1 MCPALTL
8 QEAAGNVAAVLRATG
23 PSDFTIMRIILLGAP
38 GSGKGTQSQR
48 LVERHGIPQ
57 ISTGDLLRAAVKNGT
72 ALGLQAKAAMD
83 AGNLV
88 DDEIV
93 LGMVRERL
101 AEEDAQRGFILDGF
115 PRTIVQAQA
124 LDAMLSEMGKPLDAV
139 VLLDVDRDL
148 LLKRISGRRSCQD
161 CQKVFNVFTSPV
173 PEGEVCPK
181 TGEPHRLFQRSDDNE
196 SSVAER
202 LREYDAKTKPLIDFY
217 SSKGL
222 LRSISAEGEVDEIT
236 SRLNAVLHVP
246 SAPATAPARHAA
258 PRHRRRAAHRPA
270 GLASTARGARRRVAK
285 KKSGAARAEAPKKA
299 GAKSAGKSAA
309 RKSAARK
316 SAAGKSAAGKSAARK
331 SAAGK
336 SAARSSA
343 ARRSP
348 AGRRTTGK
356 AASKKT
362 TTARQRA
369 AKRAPAKKSAAGKR
383 AAKTS
388 AARRAKSAP
397 AARAKAK
404 KKASRR

>member
-1 MCPALTL
+1 
-8 QEAAGNVAAVLRATG
+8 
-23 PSDFTIMRIILLGAP
+23 MRIILLGAP

-72 ALGLQAKAAMD
+72 PLGLRAKAAMD
-83 AGNLV
+83 AGALV

-101 AEEDAQRGFILDGF
+101 AEDDTQRGFILDGF
-115 PRTIVQAQA
+115 PRTLVQAQA
-124 LDAMLSEMGKPLDAV
+124 LGAMLNEMGKPLDAV

-173 PEGEVCPK
+173 PEGEVCGK

-196 SSVAER
+196 SAVAER

-217 SSKGL
+217 SAQDL
-222 LRSISAEGEVDEIT
+222 LRSIPAEGDVEEIT

-246 SAPATAPARHAA
+246 SAPAAAPAPRRAPAR
-258 PRHRRRAAHRPA
+258 RRRRAAHRPA
-270 GLASTARGARRRVAK
+270 GLASTARGARRRVMK
-285 KKSGAARAEAPKKA
+285 KKAGAAKTEAPKKTA
-299 GAKSAGKSAA
+299 AKKAPAKKTAA
-309 RKSAARK
+309 KK
-316 SAAGKSAAGKSAARK
+316 TG
-331 SAAGK
+331 
-336 SAARSSA
+336 
-343 ARRSP
+343 ARR
-348 AGRRTTGK
+348 
-356 AASKKT
+356 AAAKRAAAKKT
-362 TTARQRA
+362 TARKRA

-388 AARRAKSAP
+388 AVRRG
-397 AARAKAK
+397 KAK
-404 KKASRR
+404 KKARAKRR